1 MPDANPPRLL
11 SFTLDGWSVL
21 GSPVTVSLEDR
32 VAVLV
37 GRNGAG
43 KSAILEGF
51 EAIAARAIGKVNKR
65 PSDEFGSIP
74 HVLDIKILTPYGRR
88 LTYKYEVIGNIPYDV
103 EPDPDDDNAE
113 LLIARISWDDSCQYV
128 DCDMETLWTTKQ
140 GVTTFDTEDNKISS
154 ILGHMSSLAAGR
166 KTYSESITGKIP
178 KEMDWIYSVLAGVRL
193 LGGNIVQRKSGRR
206 PSFLQNSRTGIWPS
220 TAIPWIDRLALQIK
234 NLSSQELDELTM
246 ICKRI
251 GLGNRISI
259 QSFESKQDGQ
269 SDTENQRSPSA
280 VLSISAVL
288 LDGTNI
294 GLLSDGS
301 LKVLSILVSLIRLV
315 PNSTIIIEEP
325 EAQIHPG
332 LLAKLL
338 NEIEAYTFEDNLIL
352 SSHSP
357 QVVAWSAPNKI
368 HLVHR
373 QDNRTYIRK
382 LGENEIHQVTSYLQ
396 EDGDLGEWIYSGI
409 LDE

>member
-21 GSPVTVSLEDR
+21 GGPVTVSLEDR

-51 EAIAARAIGKVNKR
+51 EAIASRAIGKVNGR
-65 PSDEFGSIP
+65 LSDAFESIP
-74 HVLDIKILTPYGRR
+74 HVLDIKILTPDGRR
-88 LTYKYEVIGNIPYDV
+88 LRYKYEVIDNYEV

-113 LLIARISWDDSCQYV
+113 LLIAPTSWDDSCQYV
-128 DCDMETLWTTKQ
+128 DCDMETLWTTEY
-140 GVTTFDTEDNKISS
+140 GVTTFETEENKKST
-154 ILGHMSSLAAGR
+154 ILGNTSSLAAR
-166 KTYSESITGKIP
+166 RQQYAENVTGKIP
-178 KEMDWIYSVLAGVRL
+178 EEMDWIYSVLAGVRL
-193 LGGNIVQRKSGRR
+193 LGGNIVQQKARR
-206 PSFLQNSRTGIWPS
+206 RSSFIQNSRTGILPGS
-220 TAIPWIDRLALQIK
+220 AIPWIDNLALQIK
-234 NLSSQELDELTM
+234 QLSSQERDELTM

-259 QSFESKQDGQ
+259 QSFESKQDVKL
-269 SDTENQRSPSA
+269 DTENQKSPDA

-288 LDGTNI
+288 LDETNI
-294 GLLSDGS
+294 GLVSDGS
-301 LKVLSILVSLIRLV
+301 LKVLSILVRLIRPV
-315 PNSTIIIEEP
+315 PSSTIIIEEP
-325 EAQIHPG
+325 ETQIHPG

-338 NEIEAYTFEDNLIL
+338 NEIEAYTFADNLIL

-357 QVVAWSAPNKI
+357 QVVAWTDPNKI
-368 HLVHR
+368 NLVHR
-373 QDNRTYIRK
+373 QENRTYIRK